1 MSESKSVLDQLS
13 DELAT
18 ARDEIK
24 LKIHL
29 GSKDLQDEYAELE
42 DRWNKFEAKAKLE
55 QGASNVTE
63 AAKLLVSELTDA
75 FDRIRKAL

>member
-1 MSESKSVLDQLS
+1 MSDSKSALDQLS

-29 GSKDLQDEYAELE
+29 GSKDLQDEYAALE